1 MCRGGAALDSE
12 AFPTDKA
19 SSAFDPTNV
28 VVAAT
33 AEATAEDRPVAWAI
47 RAGTARAPRRVIVT
61 AGLQALLAF
70 TPIALS
76 GILLVGL
83 GWPARRAMPL
93 VYLVTASIAL
103 FAWGVGFNRVAAAT
117 LEGLIVTVQVLWI
130 VFGALLL
137 LNTLKHSGGI
147 AGIRSGFARISP
159 DRRIQVIL
167 IAWLFGSFIEGAS
180 GFGTPAAVAGPLMVA
195 VGFPALSAVTFGMI
209 IQSTPVSFG
218 AVGTPLIVGVQGG
231 LQRESMTQALQAQG
245 LSWADFF
252 DLVVERVALGHAIAG
267 TLIPVFLV
275 LFMTRFF
282 GRNRSWAEALP
293 AVPFALFAAFAFTVP
308 YGLAGRYLGPEFPSL
323 LGGLTGLA
331 LATLAARAGFLVPK
345 QSWDF
350 ADPRQWPAEWM
361 GDVEMKLDELG
372 SRRIPTLLAWV
383 PYGLLALLLVASRTI
398 EPLKAWMQSV
408 SIGAGDILGE
418 TGIGGS
424 FQPLYLPGGVLVFV
438 CLVTIALH
446 RMPVT
451 GFVKA
456 ARESGGTLLGAG
468 FVLVFTVPMVRIM
481 IQSGVNAHG
490 LASMPIAMARW
501 VAGSVG
507 DVYPLFAPAVG
518 ALGAFLAGSNT
529 VSNLMLGQY
538 QYSVAQALGVSGA
551 TMVAAQ
557 SIGAAAG
564 NMIAI
569 HNVVAASATV
579 GLMGRE
585 GQTLRRTVLPTVYY
599 VASTGA
605 LAMIAMHLLR
615 WGDPLIGVKLP

>member
-1 MCRGGAALDSE
+1 
-12 AFPTDKA
+12 
-19 SSAFDPTNV
+19 
-28 VVAAT
+28 
-33 AEATAEDRPVAWAI
+33 
-47 RAGTARAPRRVIVT
+47 VT
-61 AGLQALLAF
+61 LGLQALLAF

-76 GILLVGL
+76 GVLLVGL
-83 GWPARRAMPL
+83 GWSAKRAMPL
-93 VYLVTASIAL
+93 VYVVTAVIAL
-103 FAWGVGFNRVAAAT
+103 TAWGMSFNRIAAAT
-117 LEGLIVTVQVLWI
+117 LEGLIITVQVLWI
-130 VFGALLL
+130 IFGALLL

-147 AGIRSGFARISP
+147 ASIRSGFARISP

-167 IAWLFGSFIEGAS
+167 IAWLFGCFIEGAS

-195 VGFPALSAVTFGMI
+195 VGFPALAAVMFGMI

-218 AVGTPLIVGVQGG
+218 AVGTPLLVGVQGG

-245 LSWADFF
+245 QTWPDFF
-252 DLVVERVALGHAIAG
+252 NLVVERVALGHAIVG
-267 TLIPVFLV
+267 TLIPVILV

-308 YGLAGRYLGPEFPSL
+308 YALAGRFLGPEFPSL
-323 LGGLTGLA
+323 LGGLLGLA
-331 LATLAARAGFLVPK
+331 LATVAARAGFLVPRK
-345 QSWDF
+345 SWDF
-350 ADPRQWPAEWM
+350 ADPKEWPSEWM
-361 GDVEMKLDELG
+361 GSIEMKLDQLG
-372 SRRIPTLLAWV
+372 SRRIPTLVAWV
-383 PYGLLALLLVASRTI
+383 PYGLLALILVLSRI
-398 EPLKAWMQSV
+398 VEPFKAWLQSFSV
-408 SIGAGDILGE
+408 GARNILGE
-418 TGIGGS
+418 TGISGS

-438 CLVTIALH
+438 CLLTIVLH
-446 RMPVT
+446 RMAVSD
-451 GFVKA
+451 FVKA

-481 IQSGVNAHG
+481 IQSGVNANE

-507 DVYPLFAPAVG
+507 GIYPLFAPTVG

-529 VSNLMLGQY
+529 VSNLMLSQY

-579 GLMGRE
+579 GLLGRE
-585 GQTLRRTVLPTVYY
+585 GQTLRRTVVPTIYY
-599 VASTGA
+599 VLFTGV
-605 LAMIAMHLLR
+605 LAMVAMHVLK
-615 WGDPLIGVKLP
+615 WGDPLLGVALK